1 MRILITGSRGFI
13 GSHLLKRLEE
23 ESHEIIYLGK
33 ADIRKA
39 SFYSSVGMG
48 SIDRIYHLA
57 SNPSPVKYKGKL
69 IETIETNVVGTENIL
84 ELAKRTGARVLF
96 TSTVDAGNYFDP
108 GNPRSGYVDS
118 KKVAEDLSFIY
129 RQEYEVDVRVL
140 RLYSVYGPGMEAGD
154 GRVIPSFICA
164 ALRGHDI
171 TISGN
176 GSQFD
181 SFCYV
186 DDMVDGLI
194 NFMES
199 DRDLFNMP
207 IEIGYYPPIRICDL
221 ASKIV
226 ELAESESRVV
236 NSFGKGVFADRCPD
250 LTKAMEIIDWKPETS
265 IEAGLLKTIEYFR
278 DILEDDPEADNMG
291 GYEGQC
297 SNVAQGRFEV
307 R

>member
-1 MRILITGSRGFI
+1 MRILVTGSRGFI
-13 GSHLLKRLEE
+13 GSHLLKKLEDE
-23 ESHEIIYLGK
+23 NQEIIYLGK
-33 ADIRKA
+33 ADIRKPDI
-39 SFYSSVGMG
+39 YSLAGMG
-48 SIDRIYHLA
+48 GIDRIYHLA
-57 SNPSPVKYKGKL
+57 SNPSPVKYTGKL
-69 IETIETNVVGTENIL
+69 LETIETNVIGTENML
-84 ELAKRTGARVLF
+84 ELAKKTGARVLF
-96 TSTVDAGNYFDP
+96 TSTVDAGNYFSP
-108 GNPRSGYVDS
+108 ENPRSGYVDS

-129 RQEYEVDVRVL
+129 RQEYGVDVRVL

-154 GRVIPSFICA
+154 GRVIPNFICG

-171 TISGN
+171 TISGD

-186 DDMVDGLI
+186 DDMVPGLI

-199 DRDLFNMP
+199 DKNSFNMP

-221 ASKIV
+221 ASKII
-226 ELAESESRVV
+226 ELSESESRVV

-250 LTKAMEIIDWKPETS
+250 LTKAVEIIGWKPETS
-265 IEAGLLKTIEYFR
+265 IEGGLFKTIEYFR

-297 SNVAQGRFEV
+297 SNVCATRGVLR
-307 R
+307 